1 MKILLDI
8 EQEMKRERIIKW
20 GPRIIDLDIIFYDD
34 LVLEDEL
41 VTVPHP
47 RMEERE
53 FVLKPLSEIAPYK
66 IHPLY
71 RKRVFELLEELN
83 KNK

>member
-1 MKILLDI
+1 
-8 EQEMKRERIIKW
+8 
-20 GPRIIDLDIIFYDD
+20 
-34 LVLEDEL
+34 
-41 VTVPHP
+41 
-47 RMEERE
+47 
-53 FVLKPLSEIAPYK
+53 PLNEIAPYK